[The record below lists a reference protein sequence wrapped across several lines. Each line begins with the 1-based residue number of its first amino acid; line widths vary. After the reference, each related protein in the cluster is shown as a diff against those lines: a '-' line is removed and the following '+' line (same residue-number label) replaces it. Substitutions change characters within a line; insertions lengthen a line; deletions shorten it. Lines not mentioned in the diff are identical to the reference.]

1 MHCFEVWK
9 LVNMLIW
16 LTLYYCSTTVT
27 FIQHSSFLLIVRSDR
42 YARSINIFIDG
53 KCLVFAKCLPEEK
66 SLPSTESLPFIKS
79 LPCAKSLPTTK
90 SLAFTTFLVID
101 KHLIDENLSN
111 MADML
116 TSNKFSYWKYSSGNI
131 SKTK

>member
-1 MHCFEVWK
+1 MHCFEVWE

-42 YARSINIFIDG
+42 YAKSINIFIDG
-53 KCLVFAKCLPEEK
+53 KCLVFTKCLPEEK
-66 SLPSTESLPFIKS
+66 SS
-79 LPCAKSLPTTK
+79 PTTK
-90 SLAFTTFLVID
+90 SLAFTKFLVID